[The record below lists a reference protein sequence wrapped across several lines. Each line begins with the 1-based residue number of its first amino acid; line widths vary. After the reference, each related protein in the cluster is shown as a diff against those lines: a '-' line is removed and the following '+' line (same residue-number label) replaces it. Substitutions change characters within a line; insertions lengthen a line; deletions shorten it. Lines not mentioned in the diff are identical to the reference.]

1 MVAPNGIEPSTQGF
15 SVPCSTDWATEPNN
29 KWRSRRELNSRSSAW
44 QADVITATPRDH
56 KWLRKMDL
64 NQRPPGYEPGEL
76 PNCSIPRYYK
86 WRRKRDSNPRAVAD
100 LLVFKTSP
108 FNQTWVFLQNIKW
121 CLRPDLN
128 RHGIWLPQDFKSCAS
143 TNFATQAQIMVSCT
157 EFESVTLWLKVRC
170 STGWA
175 NRTCFIKRTYSIT
188 YYFKIQD

>member
-1 MVAPNGIEPSTQGF
+1 MESNHRHRDFQSLALP
-15 SVPCSTDWATEPNN
+15 TELQSQIN

-108 FNQTWVFLQNIKW
+108 FNQTWVFLQLILVFW
-121 CLRPDLN
+121 
-128 RHGIWLPQDFKSCAS
+128 HE
-143 TNFATQAQIMVSCT
+143 QIDY
-157 EFESVTLWLKVRC
+157 
-170 STGWA
+170 
-175 NRTCFIKRTYSIT
+175 II
-188 YYFKIQD
+188 